1 MIKLLRLTLFIY
13 LLNIKKDIGLFKYQL
28 YILFSSFYN
37 SFFPS
42 PQHFRDSPYSF
53 NLIFISD
60 RFLFLFNKF
69 YAFYLFLFL
78 LYKTFR
84 IFRSCDFVYKFV
96 LFLFNFLS
104 F

>member
-42 PQHFRDSPYSF
+42 LQ
-53 NLIFISD
+53 IFETPS
-60 RFLFLFNKF
+60 LFF
-69 YAFYLFLFL
+69 
-78 LYKTFR
+78 
-84 IFRSCDFVYKFV
+84 
-96 LFLFNFLS
+96 
-104 F
+104 